1 MSRVRSEG
9 HAPSPCPLFLLLHL
23 GRELVGGREMLCAE
37 IEMRERER
45 ETERQR
51 QVEGEGRLHPGHFLS
66 LYLLVALPE
75 AVGPLAGGARVFS
88 PPLPQPSLCPLGA
101 QVPGATVFEAP
112 RSATA
117 GPGLCCLPPPPDG
130 LWAAGTLLPQWA
142 VRVWGLS
149 SRPT

>member
-75 AVGPLAGGARVFS
+75 AVGPLAGGAGS
-88 PPLPQPSLCPLGA
+88 S
-101 QVPGATVFEAP
+101 
-112 RSATA
+112 
-117 GPGLCCLPPPPDG
+117 
-130 LWAAGTLLPQWA
+130 LLPFP
-142 VRVWGLS
+142 
-149 SRPT
+149 SRPSALSGLRSLEPRCLKHRALPLLGQASAARPRHPTGCGQRAHCCPSGQ